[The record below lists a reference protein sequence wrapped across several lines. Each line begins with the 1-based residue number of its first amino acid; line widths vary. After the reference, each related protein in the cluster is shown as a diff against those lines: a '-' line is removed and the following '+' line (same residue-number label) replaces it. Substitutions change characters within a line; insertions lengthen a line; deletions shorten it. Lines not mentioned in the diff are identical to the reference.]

1 MRDDAQGITDY
12 AASLFLRYFR
22 KGELAGAASP
32 ALDLRRDLDLLR
44 SQWAVSK
51 PMREF
56 LGYVLS
62 HPHEA
67 QSLLTFKRRIDDAV
81 ARGRIDARATTM
93 LRLTSGLPSAVV
105 ADEPVRSFDTGPNQL
120 VAWVVRHATLHA
132 SRLLDEQPAESGYR
146 TLVEPA
152 MAELASIKRLEVL
165 REPLK
170 SASAARR
177 PGVGAIRDASRSRRP
192 LYRYAV
198 GAYRALCDLEAGDED
213 ALLEVIQ
220 STLIAPVDVWR
231 RFELA
236 VAVGIGQA
244 LAEETGTPMHINIV
258 ADGSATPIV
267 ECGRYAIYWQSTT
280 KYYTRPSPEPSE
292 IKIDAALAAY
302 GKGHSIDRPDLVVVD
317 EQAGHVLAI
326 VEVKYLEGDTA
337 NARFREAMGQI
348 VRYARGYG
356 SASQIDGV
364 IRRSLIAVSRDAP
377 ELLDMSAP
385 APMVT
390 DFPAMQK
397 DRLLPWVRSRLL
409 VSS

>member
-1 MRDDAQGITDY
+1 MPGDAQAITDY

-22 KGELAGAASP
+22 KGTLAGALSP
-32 ALDLRRDLDLLR
+32 AFDLQHDLDLLR
-44 SQWAVSK
+44 SQWAVSR
-51 PMREF
+51 PVREF

-67 QSLLTFKRRIDDAV
+67 QSLLMFRRRIDDAV
-81 ARGRIDARATTM
+81 ARGRIDARATAM

-120 VAWVVRHATLHA
+120 VAWVIRNAMIHA
-132 SRLLDEQPAESGYR
+132 SRLLDEQPPESGYR
-146 TLVEPA
+146 SLVEPA
-152 MAELASIKRLEVL
+152 MAELAGVKRLDAL

-177 PGVGAIRDASRSRRP
+177 PGVGAIRDASRSRRR

-198 GAYRALCDLEAGDED
+198 AAYRALCNLEAGDDE
-213 ALLEVIQ
+213 ALLEIVQ

-236 VAVGIGQA
+236 VAVGIGEA
-244 LAEETGTPMHINIV
+244 LSEETGVPMQLNIV

-267 ECGRYAIYWQSTT
+267 QCGHYGIYWQSTT
-280 KYYTRPSPEPSE
+280 DHYSKPPPEPSE
-292 IKIDAALAAY
+292 VRADTALGAY
-302 GKGHSIDRPDLVVVD
+302 GKGQSIDRPDLIVVD
-317 EQAGHVLAI
+317 EQAGCALAI
-326 VEVKYLEGDTA
+326 IEVKYLEGDTA

-356 SASQIDGV
+356 SAAKIDGI
-364 IRRSLIAVSRDAP
+364 IRRSLIAVSREAP
-377 ELLDMSAP
+377 ELLDKSAP
-385 APMVT
+385 APMAT
-390 DFPAMQK
+390 DFPTMQK
-397 DRLLPWVRSRLL
+397 DGLLPWVRSRLL
-409 VSS
+409 ASS

>member
-1 MRDDAQGITDY
+1 MRDDAQAITDY
-12 AASLFLRYFR
+12 ATSLFLRYFR

-32 ALDLRRDLDLLR
+32 ALDLRRDLDPLR

-51 PMREF
+51 PVREF

-81 ARGRIDARATTM
+81 ARGRIDARATAM

-105 ADEPVRSFDTGPNQL
+105 SDEPVRSFDTGQNQL
-120 VAWVVRHATLHA
+120 VAWVVRKATLHA
-132 SRLLDEQPAESGYR
+132 SKLLDEQPPESGYR
-146 TLVEPA
+146 SLVEPA
-152 MAELASIKRLEVL
+152 MAELVSVKRLDAL

-170 SASAARR
+170 STSAARR
-177 PGVGAIRDASRSRRP
+177 PGVGALRDASRSRRP
-192 LYRYAV
+192 LYRHAV
-198 GAYRALCDLEAGDED
+198 AAYRALCDLESGDDD
-213 ALLEVIQ
+213 ALLEIIR

-244 LAEETGTPMHINIV
+244 LAEETGTPMQLNIV
-258 ADGSATPIV
+258 AEGSATPIL

-280 KYYTRPSPEPSE
+280 KHYAKPLPEPSE
-292 IKIDAALAAY
+292 IKSDVALAAY
-302 GKGHSIDRPDLVVVD
+302 GKGQSTNRPDLVVVD
-317 EQAGHVLAI
+317 EQAGRALAI

-337 NARFREAMGQI
+337 SARFREAMGQI

-356 SASQIDGV
+356 STGDIDGI

-377 ELLDMSAP
+377 MT
-385 APMVT
+385 T
-390 DFPAMQK
+390 DFPSMQN

-409 VSS
+409 AFS